1 MLASNFLLKPKSLW
15 RRLIGTLANLK
26 LAIVLLLAIA
36 IVSIAGTV
44 IEQAETLNF
53 YQQNYPESPALYG
66 FLTWK
71 VILAWGLNH
80 VYSTWWYL
88 SLLILFGT
96 SLTACTFTRQLPA
109 LKAARKWKFYEK
121 PKQFEKL
128 ALSAELNQGSI
139 STLIP
144 LLKEQKYQVWQQDN
158 TLYARKG
165 IVGRIGPIIVHA
177 GMLIVLFGGV
187 WGIFTGFFAQEM
199 VASGNTFK
207 IQNFIELGPFSASH
221 IPDDWSVKVNR
232 FWIDYT
238 DAGDVD
244 QFYSDLSVI
253 GEEGE
258 ERRRETIRVN
268 KPLRY
273 DGVTFYQTNWSIAA
287 AQVQLNN
294 SPIFQIPVAKLDTVG
309 AGNIWGTW
317 VPTKPDMSTGVSM
330 LIKDMQGTAL
340 IYNKE
345 GELTSAI
352 RIGQSIDIDGISI
365 KLIDIIGSTG
375 LQIKADPGVPIV
387 YTGFALLM
395 IGVVMSYFSHS
406 QVWAL
411 ETENDCL
418 DTSPLTSG
426 DRKGSHRFF
435 FGAKTNRAQV
445 SFEREMLAV
454 IDNLD
459 QPTASTDIAEP
470 KKSLV

>member
-1 MLASNFLLKPKSLW
+1 MNLLLKPRSIF
-15 RRLIGTLANLK
+15 RRFVGIIANLK
-26 LAIVLLLAIA
+26 LAIILLLAIA
-36 IVSIAGTV
+36 VVSISGTV
-44 IEQAETLNF
+44 IEQAETLAF

-71 VILAWGLNH
+71 IILTWGLNH

-88 SLLILFGT
+88 SLLIIFGA

-109 LKAARKWKFYEK
+109 LKAARKWKYYQQ

-128 ALSAELNQGSI
+128 ALSADLEQGSI
-139 STLIP
+139 KALIP
-144 LLKEQKYQVWQQDN
+144 LLKQQNYQIWQQDN

-165 IVGRIGPIIVHA
+165 IIGRIGPIIVHL
-177 GMLIVLFGGV
+177 GMLIVLGGGM

-207 IQNFIELGPFSASH
+207 IQNIIELGPFGMNQ

-238 DAGDVD
+238 EAGDID
-244 QFYSDLSVI
+244 QFYSDLSVVGDD
-253 GEEGE
+253 GEELT
-258 ERRRETIRVN
+258 RETIHVN

-273 DGVTFYQTNWSIAA
+273 DGVTLYQTNWGIAA

-294 SPIFQIPVAKLDTVG
+294 SPIFQLPVAKLDTIG

-317 VPTKPDMSTGVSM
+317 IPTKPDMSSGVSM
-330 LIKDMQGTAL
+330 LIKDLQGTAL
-340 IYNKE
+340 IYNQQ
-345 GELTSAI
+345 GDLTSAI
-352 RIGQSIDIDGISI
+352 RIGQSVAIDGINV

-411 ETENDCL
+411 EQDNN
-418 DTSPLTSG
+418 
-426 DRKGSHRFF
+426 FY

-445 SFEREMLAV
+445 SFEREVLGL
-454 IDNLD
+454 IDLLNEEVESVDLSESSK
-459 QPTASTDIAEP
+459 A
-470 KKSLV
+470 LV

>member
-1 MLASNFLLKPKSLW
+1 MNFLLQPGSIF
-15 RRLIGTLANLK
+15 RRFVGIIANLK

-36 IVSIAGTV
+36 VISISGTV
-44 IEQAETLNF
+44 IEQAETLSF
-53 YQQNYPESPALYG
+53 YQENYPESPALYG

-80 VYSTWWYL
+80 AYSTWWYL
-88 SLLILFGT
+88 SLLILFGA

-109 LKAARKWKFYEK
+109 LKAARKWKYYQK
-121 PKQFEKL
+121 PKQYEKL
-128 ALSAELNQGSI
+128 ALSAELEQGSI
-139 STLIP
+139 KSLIP
-144 LLKEQKYQVWQQDN
+144 LLKQQNYQVWQQDN

-165 IVGRIGPIIVHA
+165 IIGRIGPIIVHA
-177 GMLIVLFGGV
+177 GMLIVLAGGV

-199 VASGNTFK
+199 VASGNTFNIK
-207 IQNFIELGPFSASH
+207 NIIELGPFGANQLPS
-221 IPDDWSVKVNR
+221 DWSVKVNR

-238 DAGDVD
+238 ENGDID
-244 QFYSDLSVI
+244 QFYSDLSVVSDR
-253 GEEGE
+253 GEELK
-258 ERRRETIRVN
+258 RETIHVN

-294 SPIFQIPVAKLDTVG
+294 SPIFQLPVAKLDTLG

-317 VPTKPDMSTGVSM
+317 IPTKPDMSTGVSM
-330 LIKDMQGTAL
+330 LIKDLQGTAL
-340 IYNKE
+340 IYNQQ
-345 GELTSAI
+345 GDLTSAI
-352 RIGQSIDIDGISI
+352 RLGQSVDIDGIKI

-406 QVWAL
+406 QIWAL
-411 ETENDCL
+411 EQ
-418 DTSPLTSG
+418 
-426 DRKGSHRFF
+426 DRGFY

-445 SFEREMLAV
+445 SFEREMLGV
-454 IDNLD
+454 IDALNE
-459 QPTASTDIAEP
+459 QPIAVDLPEARE
-470 KKSLV
+470 SLVNL

>member
-1 MLASNFLLKPKSLW
+1 MNSSLTPKLIF
-15 RRLIGTLANLK
+15 RRFIGIIANLK
-26 LAIVLLLAIA
+26 LAIILLLAIA
-36 IVSIAGTV
+36 VVSIAGTV
-44 IEQAETLNF
+44 IEQAETLSF

-88 SLLILFGT
+88 SLLILFGA

-109 LKAARKWKFYEK
+109 LKAARKWKYYQK

-128 ALSAELNQGSI
+128 ALSAELERGAIAS
-139 STLIP
+139 LIP
-144 LLKEQKYQVWQQDN
+144 LLKQQNYQVWQQDN
-158 TLYARKG
+158 ALYARKG
-165 IVGRIGPIIVHA
+165 IIGRIGPIIVHI
-177 GMLIVLFGGV
+177 GMLTVLAGGV
-187 WGIFTGFFAQEM
+187 WGIFTGFFAQERI
-199 VASGNTFK
+199 ASGNTFK
-207 IQNFIELGPFSASH
+207 ITNIIESGPFSASQ
-221 IPDDWSVKVNR
+221 IPTDWSVKVNR

-238 DAGDVD
+238 DNGDID

-253 GEEGE
+253 ADSGEEIK
-258 ERRRETIRVN
+258 RETIHVN

-273 DGVTFYQTNWSIAA
+273 DGVTLYQTNWSIAA
-287 AQVQLNN
+287 AKVQLNN
-294 SPIFQIPVAKLDTVG
+294 SPIFQLPVAKLDTLG

-317 VPTKPDMSTGVSM
+317 IPTKPDLSSGISM
-330 LIKDMQGTAL
+330 LIKDLQGTAL
-340 IYNKE
+340 IYNQQ

-352 RIGQSIDIDGISI
+352 RIGQSVNIDDINI

-406 QVWAL
+406 QIWAL
-411 ETENDCL
+411 EQDN
-418 DTSPLTSG
+418 S
-426 DRKGSHRFF
+426 FY

-445 SFEREMLAV
+445 SFEREILGI
-454 IDNLD
+454 IDVLD
-459 QPTASTDIAEP
+459 EDTNSIDRPEPT
-470 KKSLV
+470 KSLV